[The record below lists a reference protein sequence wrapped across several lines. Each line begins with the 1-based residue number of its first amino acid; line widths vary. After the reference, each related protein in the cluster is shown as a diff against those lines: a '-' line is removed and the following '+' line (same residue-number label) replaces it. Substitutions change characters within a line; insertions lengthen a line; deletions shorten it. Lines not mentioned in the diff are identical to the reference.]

1 MRTRLLRLAA
11 GIVAL
16 WLAVYAFSSLG
27 SEPDLPD
34 FAADGDAVDLPA
46 PGQLPTTLVTEFEGM
61 IVGAAGAPVIVN
73 VWGSW
78 CAPCRAEMPLLQLA
92 ASEHEGEVIFLGVAS
107 NDDRASALEFI
118 RDVGVEYPNVFDE
131 SGGIGRALEL
141 SAFPTTYVFDADGVL
156 INRVEGGVSEQ
167 RLAGLIDDVLR

>member
-1 MRTRLLRLAA
+1 MRSRLLRSAA
-11 GIVAL
+11 AIVAVG
-16 WLAVYAFSSLG
+16 LAVFALSSIG
-27 SEPDLPD
+27 GEPELPD
-34 FAADGDAVDLPA
+34 FVADGQAVELPESGA
-46 PGQLPTTLVTEFEGM
+46 LPVALVADFEGM
-61 IVGAAGAPVIVN
+61 IVGATGRPVIVN

-78 CAPCRAEMPLLQLA
+78 CAPCRAEMPLLQQA
-92 ASEHEGEVIFLGVAS
+92 AAEHEGEVVFLGVAS
-107 NDDRASALEFI
+107 NDNRDSALEFL
-118 RDVGVEYPNVFDE
+118 RDVGVDYPNVFDE